1 MTSICSSKY
10 YSFWH
15 KIKFGKGIHEDTVYL
30 REDIFA
36 NQMSLNCTGKVLL
49 TTNTSDDG
57 IAQAAKKKLIEN
69 GIQESQIT
77 LGHDIQVLEKD
88 DLYVSYDPPDLVVR
102 LVYDKKP
109 SGMIKMKNIKMIK
122 I

>member
-1 MTSICSSKY
+1 M
-10 YSFWH
+10 H
-15 KIKFGKGIHEDTVYL
+15 KIKFGKDVHGDIVYL

-36 NQMSLNCTGKVLL
+36 NHMSLNCTGKVLL
-49 TTNTSDDG
+49 TTNTSDAV